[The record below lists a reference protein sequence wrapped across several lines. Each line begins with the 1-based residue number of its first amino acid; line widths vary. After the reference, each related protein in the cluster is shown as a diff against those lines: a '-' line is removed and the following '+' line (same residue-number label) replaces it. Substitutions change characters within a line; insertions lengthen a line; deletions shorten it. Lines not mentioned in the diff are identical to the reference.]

1 MRQPMGMKGLV
12 DLAFNSFMGG
22 VAVTFFFVLSGF
34 LITSLLLEEKARLG
48 AIRLKRFFVNR
59 ALRIWPLY
67 YLVLAAGYAV
77 SIFLLKD
84 TGSDPLQNGFVL
96 NLLLLPNVAF
106 AFGVVPDIL
115 IQLWSVGTEE
125 QFYFTW
131 PFLIGR
137 FSEKKLVR
145 LFIAII
151 LFWVVIRG
159 ILRLVYGGDTWLNV
173 LLFRTRIDCMAI
185 GGLAALLLFYRERS
199 EGWWTNLH
207 GLLVQRGTGWIAGGI
222 FVGLMMISYR
232 YRVSLYQLYAGLF
245 AILILRVITL
255 PTGWLESGMMRY
267 LGKISYGIY
276 LLQHFAIFFLFRG
289 WLEKGWEIFPG
300 LSQDSRP
307 AGIVIFLLAALLT
320 VGLAAI
326 SYRFFESRFLKRKY

>member
-1 MRQPMGMKGLV
+1 
-12 DLAFNSFMGG
+12 

-48 AIRLKRFFVNR
+48 TIRLKRFFVNR

-67 YLVLAAGYAV
+67 YLVLMTGYAV
-77 SIFLLKD
+77 SIYFLKEI
-84 TGSDPLQNGFVL
+84 DPDPVQNGFVL

-106 AFGVVPDIL
+106 AFGLVPDIL

-145 LFIAII
+145 LFIGIV
-151 LFWVVIRG
+151 LFWLVARG
-159 ILRLVYGGDTWLNV
+159 ILRVVYGRDSWLNV

-199 EGWWTNLH
+199 KGWWTNLH
-207 GLLVQRGTGWIAGGI
+207 GLIVQRGTGWIAGGI

-276 LLQHFAIFFLFRG
+276 LLQHFAIFLLFRG

>member
-1 MRQPMGMKGLV
+1 MKGLV
-12 DLAFNSFMGG
+12 DLSFNSFIGG

-48 AIRLKRFFVNR
+48 NIRLKRFFVNR

-84 TGSDPLQNGFVL
+84 TGADPLRNGFLL

-106 AFGVVPDIL
+106 TFGLLPLIL
-115 IQLWSVGTEE
+115 IQLWSIGTEE

-131 PFLIGR
+131 PFLIRR
-137 FSEKKLVR
+137 FSEKQLVL
-145 LFIAII
+145 LFTAVIVLWLAARG
-151 LFWVVIRG
+151 VIR
-159 ILRLVYGGDTWLNV
+159 LAYGKDDWLNV

-185 GGLAALLLFYRERS
+185 GGLAALLLVYRERS
-199 EGWWTNLH
+199 AGWWTDLH
-207 GLLVQRGTGWIAGGI
+207 DLIVQRRAGWVTGGVFVVLLV
-222 FVGLMMISYR
+222 VSYR
-232 YRVSLYQLYAGLF
+232 YHTSLYQLYAALS
-245 AILILRVITL
+245 AILILRVIKI
-255 PTGWLESGMMRY
+255 PAGAGWLESGVMRY

-276 LLQHFAIFFLFRG
+276 LLQHFAILLLFYG
-289 WLEKGWEIFPG
+289 WLEKGKPLIPG
-300 LSQDSRP
+300 LPADGRP
-307 AGIVIFLLAALLT
+307 AGILIFLLAAVLT
-320 VGLAAI
+320 VGLASA